1 MNETTYDVQ
10 TALCHLKEAVFE
22 VLSHQEG
29 MQRKEIIDECGLC
42 LPGLSPE
49 IITGILYLLKEEERV
64 ECRGITWYICR

>member
-29 MQRKEIIDECGLC
+29 MQRKEIIDELGLR
-42 LPGLSPE
+42 LPGLSAE
-49 IITGILYLLKEEERV
+49 IITGVLYLLKKEGRV
-64 ECRGITWYICR
+64 ECCGIVWNIRQ

>member
-29 MQRKEIIDECGLC
+29 MQRKEIIDELELC
-42 LPGLSPE
+42 LPGLSAE
-49 IITGILYLLKEEERV
+49 IITGVLYLLKDEERA
-64 ECRGITWYICR
+64 ECRGIKWYIRR